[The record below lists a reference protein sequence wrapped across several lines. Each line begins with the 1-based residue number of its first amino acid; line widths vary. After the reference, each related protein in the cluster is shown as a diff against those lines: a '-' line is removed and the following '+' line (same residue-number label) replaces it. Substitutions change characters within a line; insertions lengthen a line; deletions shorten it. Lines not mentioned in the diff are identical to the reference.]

1 MTSGNARRRPALA
14 AVAAVAAATPPL
26 RAGPWGFG
34 NSQAE
39 WQMYSVTTPPGPPEP
54 ESGFLRKI
62 NRLAYTL
69 HRVQRGEYGGDMIAR
84 KYGASLKGLQAT
96 NDNEL
101 LYLLPGQ
108 KITVVNKPGY
118 LYHVRS
124 PRGESLD
131 QIARRFYKSAA
142 SRQRFKDA
150 VVEANNLPGAA
161 LLNSYVFTQG
171 ARLLLPGV
179 SFQFDTYRF
188 PFKGFGWP
196 RISSRFGMRYHPILH
211 RRIFHDGL
219 DLPRPWGSPVYPSRS
234 GTVMFTGWKNG
245 YGNLIILKHRDG
257 ATTYYGHLSK
267 IEVKPGDVVLRGK
280 TRIGRVGSTGLSTG
294 PHLHFEVHD
303 RFGRLVNP
311 IRKIGRR

>member
-1 MTSGNARRRPALA
+1 
-14 AVAAVAAATPPL
+14 
-26 RAGPWGFG
+26 
-34 NSQAE
+34 
-39 WQMYSVTTPPGPPEP
+39 MYSVTTSPGPPEP
-54 ESGFLRKI
+54 KSDFLRKI
-62 NRLAYTL
+62 NRLVYAL
-69 HRVQRGEYGGDMIAR
+69 HRIRRGEYGGDVIAR
-84 KYGASLKGLQAT
+84 KYGTSLKGLQAT
-96 NDNEL
+96 NNNEL

-108 KITVVNKPGY
+108 KITVLNKPGY
-118 LYHVRS
+118 LYQVRS

-131 QIARRFYKSAA
+131 QIARRFYKSAS
-142 SRQRFKDA
+142 SRKRFEDA

-161 LLNSYVFTQG
+161 LLHSYVFTQG
-171 ARLLLPGV
+171 AHLLLPGI

-188 PFKGFGWP
+188 PFRGFGWP

-234 GTVMFTGWKNG
+234 GAVLFTGWKNG

-267 IEVKPGDVVLRGK
+267 IEVKPGDSVLRGK
-280 TRIGRVGSTGLSTG
+280 TLIGRVGSTGLSTG

-311 IRKIGRR
+311 IHKIGRR